1 MRIYNFKLPRAQ
13 QGVALL
19 TVLFI
24 LVLLSTLAVYTAED
38 ENIAIRRA
46 ENQRDMAQAYQVAL
60 AGEQWVIKALERD
73 MLSAPSGVD
82 YFGDEWALLD
92 TQVVA
97 IEDGQMVVQAIDES
111 GKFNLN
117 NLLVGKMVIKPGP
130 ESPTSTPIAVESA
143 TSTPIEVESAW
154 YRYFTRLLAN
164 LGLEEELAD
173 AVVDWLDEDDERT
186 EPDGA
191 EDNVYLSANP
201 PYLAANQPFYSIA
214 ELALVEG
221 FDEDSLAI
229 LWPNITAL
237 PVDPDKDN
245 YTKINVNT
253 APAMVLKSLDDY
265 PVDDL
270 LIENLI
276 ISRKVRPYDQPGS
289 LYREL
294 SLGIDRDE
302 FNLIAGVSSDYF
314 VAQSCARFGRVD
326 LALRSLLSRNARGEE
341 VTVISRQRR
350 YNCGVVPNQ

>member
-1 MRIYNFKLPRAQ
+1 MRAYNFKLLRAQ

-60 AGEQWVIKALERD
+60 AGEQWVSKALERD
-73 MLSAPSGVD
+73 LLNAPSGVD
-82 YFGDEWALLD
+82 YFGDEWALLN

-97 IEDGQMVVQAIDES
+97 IEDGQMVVQAVDES

-117 NLLVGKMVIKPGP
+117 NLLIGKIVIKPG
-130 ESPTSTPIAVESA
+130 SGSA
-143 TSTPIEVESAW
+143 TSTPIEVESSW

-221 FDEDSLAI
+221 FDENSLAI

-237 PVDPDKDN
+237 PVDPENAN

-253 APAMVLKSLDDY
+253 APVMVLKSLDDN

-276 ISRKVRPYDQPGS
+276 ISRKVRPYDRASS
-289 LYREL
+289 LYSEL

-302 FNLIAGVSSDYF
+302 FNLIAGVSSEYF

-326 LALRSLLSRNARGEE
+326 IALWSLLSRNAQREE

>member
-1 MRIYNFKLPRAQ
+1 MSSSNFKIPKNQ

-60 AGEQWVIKALERD
+60 AGEQWVSKALERD
-73 MLSAPSGVD
+73 LLSAPSGVD

-97 IEDGQMVVQAIDES
+97 IEDGQMVVQAVDES

-117 NLLVGKMVIKPGP
+117 NLLIGKMVIKPG
-130 ESPTSTPIAVESA
+130 SESA

-154 YRYFTRLLAN
+154 YRYFARLLAN

-191 EDNVYLSANP
+191 EDNVYLSASP

-221 FDEDSLAI
+221 FDEESLAI

-237 PVDPDKDN
+237 PVDPKKAN
-245 YTKINVNT
+245 CTKINVNT
-253 APAMVLKSLDDY
+253 APAMVLRSLDND

-270 LIENLI
+270 LIDNLI
-276 ISRKVRPYDQPGS
+276 LSRKVRPYDQPGS
-289 LYREL
+289 LYSEL
-294 SLGIDRDE
+294 SLGIDLDE
-302 FNLIAGVSSDYF
+302 FNSIAGVSSEDF

-326 LALRSLLSRNARGEE
+326 LALRSLLSRNAQGEE

-350 YNCGVVPNQ
+350 YNCGVVPYQ